1 MYITT
6 FYSFKGGVGRT
17 MALVNVAVDLARRGR
32 RVLVVD
38 FDLEAPGLDTFDL
51 PRPDTP
57 KLGVVDFV
65 RDYLQTSRA
74 PDASKYLYKA
84 PGIGSGDGDLWIMPS
99 GAPQETY
106 ARKLAEID
114 WNDLYEKHDGYLLF
128 EDLKLQWKTSI
139 NPEYVFIDSR
149 TGHTEVGGICT
160 RQLPDAVVILFFPN
174 EQNLRGLTK
183 VVQDIRAER
192 AGPRKKATELH
203 FVMSNVPDIDDEDLI
218 LAKMMGSFQEQL
230 GLSDGPL
237 EIHRYQSLSLLNQ
250 VIFTVDRPNSRLAK
264 EYRRLLETIIRKNP
278 RDRNSASQ
286 YIKSLSRSYD
296 PMRGDELDDDDINQL
311 NEIRKNHI
319 DDPEVLFQLG
329 EFMHHAG
336 ESDEAMTLYN
346 LSIKAGNSSH
356 QVYFSRMNLWDGIF
370 EDTEGAAHEALNCL
384 NFQDLSQ
391 EEILEALETL
401 TLSAK
406 HLKKVLGLPA
416 IRSLTPEDQICI
428 AKQLNRTLKQAEVAQ
443 DLLLSIVS
451 TRGSSK
457 KHKAIAILALVSPS
471 MALGKFSNAI
481 ENITAQEPQVDKMS
495 IENAFSLGMAKWGAT
510 NSIVPELFDRSLEQI
525 GFVAENALSPDSAQR
540 IAIAHWALGQRTEA
554 TEAVDSIVRATN
566 AVDSIVQE
574 EGTLAWS
581 SQFSYWRYLRV
592 SASQFQ
598 EDIEELNSL
607 IDGDES
613 IRPRFMLAENDSK
626 VGTRRS
632 TDQEEG

>member
-38 FDLEAPGLDTFDL
+38 FDLEAPGIDTFDL

-57 KLGVVDFV
+57 NLGVIDFV
-65 RDYLQTSRA
+65 REYLQTSRA

-99 GAPQETY
+99 GAPQEAY
-106 ARKLAEID
+106 AHNLAEID
-114 WNDLYEKHDGYLLF
+114 WNELYKKHDGYLLF

-192 AGPRKKATELH
+192 AGPRKKAIELH

-218 LAKMMGSFQEQL
+218 LAKILRSFQEQL
-230 GLSDGPL
+230 GLSDAPL

-250 VIFTVDRPNSRLAK
+250 VIFTVHRPNSRLAK

-286 YIKSLSRSYD
+286 YIKSLSRNYNPIS
-296 PMRGDELDDDDINQL
+296 GDELDDDDINQL
-311 NEIRKNHI
+311 NEIRKNHVN
-319 DDPEVLFQLG
+319 DAEVLFELG
-329 EFMHHAG
+329 EFMEYAG
-336 ESDEAMTLYN
+336 EFDEAMTLYK
-346 LSIKAGNSSH
+346 LSIEAGNSSH
-356 QVYFSRMNLWDGIF
+356 EVYFSRMALWHGIF
-370 EDTEGAAHEALNCL
+370 EDTEWAAQEALNCL
-384 NFQDLSQ
+384 DFQDLSQ
-391 EEILEALETL
+391 EEILEALEIL

-406 HLKKVLGLPA
+406 HLKKVLGLRA

-428 AKQLNRTLKQAEVAQ
+428 AKKLNRTLRQAEVAQ
-443 DLLLSIVS
+443 DLLLSIAS
-451 TRGSSK
+451 TRGLSK
-457 KHKAIAILALVSPS
+457 EQKVIAILALVPPS
-471 MALGKFSNAI
+471 MALGKFSNVI
-481 ENITAQEPQVDKMS
+481 EIITADEPQVDKMS
-495 IENAFSLGMAKWGAT
+495 IENAFSLGMAKWGAN
-510 NSIVPELFDRSLEQI
+510 NSIVPELFSQSLEQM
-525 GFVAENALSPDSAQR
+525 GSEAENGLSPDSAQR
-540 IAIAHWALGQRTEA
+540 LAIAHWAIGQRTEA
-554 TEAVDSIVRATN
+554 AKVVDLIVREW
-566 AVDSIVQE
+566 SQ
-574 EGTLAWS
+574 AWS

-613 IRPRFMLAENDSK
+613 IRPRFMLTEHDSK
-626 VGTRRS
+626 VGIRGS
-632 TDQEEG
+632 TDQAES

>member
-51 PRPDTP
+51 PRPDTSN
-57 KLGVVDFV
+57 LGVVDFV
-65 RDYLQTSRA
+65 RDYLKTSRA
-74 PDASKYLYKA
+74 PDASNYLYES
-84 PGIGSGDGDLWIMPS
+84 PGIGSAGGGLWIMPS
-99 GAPQETY
+99 GAPKETY
-106 ARKLAEID
+106 ARRLAEID
-114 WNDLYEKHDGYLLF
+114 WDDLYEKRDGYLLF

-160 RQLPDAVVILFFPN
+160 RQLPDSVVILFFPN

-183 VVQDIRAER
+183 IVRDIRAEY
-192 AGPRKKATELH
+192 AGPRKKAIELH

-218 LAKMMGSFQEQL
+218 LAKIMRSFQEKL
-230 GLSDGPL
+230 GLSDDPL
-237 EIHRYQSLSLLNQ
+237 VIHRYQSLSLLNQ

-264 EYRRLLETIIRKNP
+264 EYRSLLETIIRKNP

-286 YIKSLSRSYD
+286 YIKSLRKSYD
-296 PMRGDELDDDDINQL
+296 PMRDADLDDDEINQL
-311 NEIRKNHI
+311 NEIREHHI
-319 DDPEVLFQLG
+319 DDAELLFELG
-329 EFMHHAG
+329 EFMDHA
-336 ESDEAMTLYN
+336 SKYDEAMTLYK
-346 LSIKAGNSSH
+346 LSIEAGNSSH
-356 QVYFSRMNLWDGIF
+356 QVYFSRMNLWDGVF
-370 EDTEGAAHEALNCL
+370 EDTEGAAQEALNCL
-384 NFQDLSQ
+384 DFQDLSQ
-391 EEILEALETL
+391 EQILNALETL

-406 HLKKVLGLPA
+406 HLKKVLGLRA
-416 IRSLTPEDQICI
+416 IRSLTTEDQICI
-428 AKQLNRTLKQAEVAQ
+428 AKKLKRSLRQAEVAQ
-443 DLLLSIVS
+443 DLLLSIAS
-451 TRGSSK
+451 TRGLSK
-457 KHKAIAILALVSPS
+457 EQKVIAILALVPPS
-471 MALGKFSNAI
+471 MALGKFSNVI
-481 ENITAQEPQVDKMS
+481 EIITADEPQVDKMS

-510 NSIVPELFDRSLEQI
+510 NSIVPELFSQSLEQM
-525 GFVAENALSPDSAQR
+525 GSDAENDLSPDSAQR
-540 IAIAHWALGQRTEA
+540 IAIAHWAIGQRTEA
-554 TEAVDSIVRATN
+554 AKVVDLIVREW
-566 AVDSIVQE
+566 SQ
-574 EGTLAWS
+574 AWS

>member
-1 MYITT
+1 
-6 FYSFKGGVGRT
+6 

-32 RVLVVD
+32 RVLLVD

-51 PRPDTP
+51 PRPDTSN
-57 KLGVVDFV
+57 LGVVDFV
-65 RDYLQTSRA
+65 RDYLETSRA
-74 PDASKYLYKA
+74 PDASNYLYES
-84 PGIGSGDGDLWIMPS
+84 PGIGSAGGGLWIMPS
-99 GAPQETY
+99 GAPMETY
-106 ARKLAEID
+106 ARRLAEID
-114 WNDLYEKHDGYLLF
+114 WDDLYEKRDGYLLF

-160 RQLPDAVVILFFPN
+160 RQFPDAVVILFFPN

-192 AGPRKKATELH
+192 AGPRKKAIELH

-218 LAKMMGSFQEQL
+218 LAKIMRSFQEQL
-230 GLSDGPL
+230 GLSDDPL
-237 EIHRYQSLSLLNQ
+237 VIHRYQSLSLLNQ

-264 EYRRLLETIIRKNP
+264 EYRNLLEAIIRKNP

-286 YIKSLSRSYD
+286 YIKSLRRSYD
-296 PMRGDELDDDDINQL
+296 PMGGIDLDDDEINQL
-311 NEIRKNHI
+311 NEIRKSHI
-319 DDPEVLFQLG
+319 NDPEVLFELG

-336 ESDEAMTLYN
+336 EFDEAMILYN

-370 EDTEGAAHEALNCL
+370 EDTEGAAQEALNCL
-384 NFQDLSQ
+384 DFQNLSQ
-391 EEILEALETL
+391 EEILNALETL

-406 HLKKVLGLPA
+406 HLKKVLGLRA
-416 IRSLTPEDQICI
+416 IKSLTTEDQIYI
-428 AKQLNRTLKQAEVAQ
+428 AKKLNRTLRQAEVSQ
-443 DLLLSIVS
+443 DLLLSIAS
-451 TRGSSK
+451 TRGLPK
-457 KHKAIAILALVSPS
+457 EQKVIAILALVPPS

-481 ENITAQEPQVDKMS
+481 EIITADEPQVDKMS

-510 NSIVPELFDRSLEQI
+510 NSIVPGLFSQSLEQI
-525 GFVAENALSPDSAQR
+525 GSDAENDLSPDSAQR
-540 IAIAHWALGQRTEA
+540 IAIAHWAIGQRPEA
-554 TEAVDSIVRATN
+554 AKVVDLIVREW
-566 AVDSIVQE
+566 SQ
-574 EGTLAWS
+574 AWS

-613 IRPRFMLAENDSK
+613 IRPRFMLSEHDSK
-626 VGTRRS
+626 VGIRGS